1 METHFQDYLT
11 MLRVERNVSPRTF
24 EAYQRDL
31 NQYLAF
37 IVKKG
42 VDTLG
47 EISQMHIREYIRT
60 LNDRGLA
67 TSSIARIFSSI
78 RSYHKF
84 LSAEGIIKENPTLV
98 LTSPK
103 AFKKL
108 PEVLSETEIDAITK
122 AVDESSQFAKR
133 DKAIIEMLYSCGLR
147 VSELCDLKI
156 SNLFLDDDM
165 IRIMGKGSK
174 ERLLPVGGR
183 AKTFLNDYLIHTR
196 AGFLQKTGS
205 SSVFLSR
212 NGKPL
217 TRMMIFN
224 ILDTYFVEARLK
236 IKGFINSIKKA
247 INHKSDMG
255 NRDLGILEL
264 LEYHNCSISKLL
276 KIKIKE
282 LPNGWNKEK
291 RFTYL
296 NRYIKEDRSE
306 FLEEE
311 NNNTNRVF
319 LNKSGKPLTY
329 LGLIKVLKN
338 YIGIKISPHMLRH
351 SFATHL
357 LEGGADLRFV
367 QALLGHSDISTTQIY
382 THLDKHHLK
391 EVYKTHHPRS

>member
-11 MLRVERNVSPRTF
+11 MLRVEQNVSPRTF

-37 IVKKG
+37 IVEKG

-47 EISQMHIREYIRT
+47 QISQMHIREYIRT

-67 TSSIARIFSSI
+67 SSSIARIFSSI

-84 LSAEGIIKENPTLV
+84 LSAEGIIKKNPTLV
-98 LTSPK
+98 ITSPK
-103 AFKKL
+103 APKKL
-108 PEVLSETEIDAITK
+108 PDVLSEIEIAAITK

-147 VSELCDLKI
+147 VSELCGLKI

-165 IRIMGKGSK
+165 IRIIGKGSK
-174 ERLLPVGGR
+174 ERLLPIGGTGKR
-183 AKTFLNDYLIHTR
+183 YLNDYLTYTR
-196 AGFLQKTGS
+196 PGFLKNTGS

-217 TRMMIFN
+217 TRAMVN
-224 ILDTYFVEARLK
+224 ILLTKWVRA
-236 IKGFINSIKKA
+236 S
-247 INHKSDMG
+247 
-255 NRDLGILEL
+255 GIT
-264 LEYHNCSISKLL
+264 K
-276 KIKIKE
+276 
-282 LPNGWNKEK
+282 
-291 RFTYL
+291 T
-296 NRYIKEDRSE
+296 
-306 FLEEE
+306 
-311 NNNTNRVF
+311 V
-319 LNKSGKPLTY
+319 
-329 LGLIKVLKN
+329 
-338 YIGIKISPHMLRH
+338 SPHTLRH

-382 THLDKHHLK
+382 THLDKHYLK